1 MNILV
6 LGPGCPKCTEAE
18 KIVKTALKE
27 AGVEASVEKIY
38 DFQEIAQM
46 GVFSTPAV
54 VIDGEIKCV
63 GKVPCKSEV
72 IDWINL

>member
-1 MNILV
+1 MKILV

-18 KIVKTALKE
+18 KIVKTALQE
-27 AGVEASVEKIY
+27 AGVEASVEKIS
-38 DFQEIAQM
+38 DFQKIAQM

-63 GKVPCKSEV
+63 GKVPDKSEV